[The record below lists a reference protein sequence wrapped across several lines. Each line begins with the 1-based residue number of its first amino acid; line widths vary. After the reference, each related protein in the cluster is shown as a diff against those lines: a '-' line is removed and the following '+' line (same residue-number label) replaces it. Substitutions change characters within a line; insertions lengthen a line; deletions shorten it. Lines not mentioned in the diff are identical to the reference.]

1 MKLASRQFRLQYDL
15 DYDRWATAVVASKNT
30 DSKPKLELSQSEWEC
45 NVQRPVITSHVY
57 VHGIV
62 QT

>member
-15 DYDRWATAVVASKNT
+15 DYDRWATAVVASKNM

-45 NVQRPVITSHVY
+45 NV
-57 VHGIV
+57 
-62 QT
+62 